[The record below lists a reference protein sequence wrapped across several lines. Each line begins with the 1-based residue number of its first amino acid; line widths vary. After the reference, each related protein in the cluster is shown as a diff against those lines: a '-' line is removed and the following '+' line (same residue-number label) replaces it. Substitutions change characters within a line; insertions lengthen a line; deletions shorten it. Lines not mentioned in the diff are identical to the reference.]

1 MEINNQKPIKTTI
14 LRLMENANNGNPNA
28 QYTMALYY
36 KNGTELEKDID
47 KSIEWGQKSAD
58 QGYPHAQFYIGKC
71 YLNGDGLTPDKNKAL
86 ALFQKSAE
94 QGYSEAI
101 NILKELNNQNN

>member
-1 MEINNQKPIKTTI
+1 MDFTEGAKPKATV
-14 LRLMENANNGNPNA
+14 LRLIENAEAGNPNA

-36 KNGTELEKDID
+36 KNGTELEKDLS

-58 QGYPHAQFYIGKC
+58 QGYAHAQYYMGKC
-71 YLNGDGLTPDKNKAL
+71 YLNGEGVVQDKNKAID
-86 ALFQKSAE
+86 LFEKSAQ

-101 NILKELNNQNN
+101 NILKELT